1 MRGPNSARR
10 PTCEYS
16 PINWIGN
23 APNARSETIQN
34 KTILTGQRQRNTR
47 SQTRDDKFKYV
58 ISTIYDQSKL

>member
-10 PTCEYS
+10 LTCEYS

-23 APNARSETIQN
+23 APNARSETI
-34 KTILTGQRQRNTR
+34 LTGQRQRNMR

-58 ISTIYDQSKL
+58 ISTIYDQT